1 MHVNTVTAEGHDEF
15 GNAVSDSD
23 DARVQIMLRLI
34 DLVIVKEA
42 TSPTPLNGIVN
53 YTMTVT
59 NKGPNDATNVQVADP
74 APAGILYLSASPTQG
89 TCSVAPSLITCSLGT
104 VKKGQTVVIR
114 VTARATTV
122 GTHTNTATVTVA
134 AAAIL
139 NPADNVD
146 SAITVV
152 PAPLKP
158 PVAKP
163 QPQPQPEFCL
173 TLTVSPKMIKA
184 DGRPDQVTVK
194 VTAGKK
200 RVPVYE
206 SCHLGRRRYEERP
219 VERQGHG
226 DAPGQSTEG
235 RPGHDHRGRDQPARV
250 RAEADRRRGGLSP
263 TAHGLAKRGRYVRPR
278 RGCGRASALGRA
290 TERGIPGAPDGGY
303 RETKEHSAT

>member
-1 MHVNTVTAEGHDEF
+1 MRPVTGPGGTVHVNTVTAEGHDEF

-23 DARVQIMLRLI
+23 DARVEITPRLI

-74 APAGILYLSASPTQG
+74 APAGILYLSASPSQG

-122 GTHTNTATVTVA
+122 GTHTNTATVTGGGGRET
-134 AAAIL
+134 

-163 QPQPQPEFCL
+163 SRSR
-173 TLTVSPKMIKA
+173 SP
-184 DGRPDQVTVK
+184 
-194 VTAGKK
+194 
-200 RVPVYE
+200 
-206 SCHLGRRRYEERP
+206 S
-219 VERQGHG
+219 
-226 DAPGQSTEG
+226 S
-235 RPGHDHRGRDQPARV
+235 
-250 RAEADRRRGGLSP
+250 
-263 TAHGLAKRGRYVRPR
+263 
-278 RGCGRASALGRA
+278 ASR
-290 TERGIPGAPDGGY
+290 
-303 RETKEHSAT
+303 